1 MTVEARADVASRFLE
16 TARRRGDALALIPGH
31 GSDVVSFRTL
41 ERDVARLSAGFRR
54 AGLKAGDRAALLVPP
69 SRDFFAC
76 TFALFRIGAVPVLID
91 PGIGFTNMGNCLD
104 DADPAAFIGSPK
116 AHVARALGRWARG
129 ARLAVVADGKIP
141 GLWNTRELR
150 GLGARDGFVP
160 AALDPDAP
168 AAILFTSGSTG
179 VPKGAVYTHGV
190 FSAQV
195 DMLREMFDIKEG
207 EVSLPTFPLFALFD
221 VVLGMTAVIPDMDF
235 TRPGFVDPA
244 KIIGPLQKYRVQQLF
259 GSPALLDRV
268 GRYGE
273 RHGVALPGLKRVMS
287 AGAPVPARTLARFS
301 KMLEPGVE
309 IFTPYG
315 ATEALPVALTGS
327 AEILGETAAL
337 TARGRGVCVGR
348 PVSGMDVALIRVTD
362 EPIPEWRD
370 ALRVLPGEVGEIV
383 VKGPVVTREYFRR
396 PEANAASKISDGSA
410 VRHRMGDLGYFDEK
424 GRLWFCGRKAHRVK
438 TNNTELYTI
447 PVEGVFNSHP
457 AVKRT
462 ALVGVD
468 GKPVLCVELEPGTK
482 ISHEDLTQELL
493 SLGAKHDTTKEI
505 KILLYHPSFP
515 VDIRHNAKIFREKLA
530 VWAKAELGGSCARS

>member
-1 MTVEARADVASRFLE
+1 MVSFN
-16 TARRRGDALALIPGH
+16 ALA
-31 GSDVVSFRTL
+31 
-41 ERDVARLSAGFRR
+41 RDVDRLAAGLRR
-54 AGLKAGDRAALLVPP
+54 AGLKPGDRAALLVPP

-76 TFALFRIGAVPVLID
+76 TFALFRLGAVPVLID
-91 PGIGFTNMGNCLD
+91 PGIGFRNMGRCLD
-104 DADPAAFIGSPK
+104 DAQPVAFIGSPK
-116 AHVARALGRWARG
+116 AHLARVLGRWAPG
-129 ARLAVVADGKIP
+129 ARLRVVADGRIP
-141 GLWNTRELR
+141 GMWNTRELR

-160 AALDPDAP
+160 AVLGPESP

-179 VPKGAVYTHGV
+179 APKGAVYTHGV

-195 DMLREMFDIKEG
+195 EMLREMFQIKEG

-221 VVLGMTAVIPDMDF
+221 AALGMTVVIPDMDF

-244 KIIGPLQKYRVQQLF
+244 KIVGPLQRHRVQQLF

-273 RHGVALPGLKRVMS
+273 RHGLALPDLKRVMS
-287 AGAPVPARTLARFS
+287 AGAPVPPRTLARFS
-301 KMLEPGVE
+301 KMLEPGVQ

-315 ATEALPVALTGS
+315 ATESLPVAVIGS

-348 PVSGMDVALIRVTD
+348 PAAGMDVALIRITD
-362 EPIPEWRD
+362 APIPEWRD

-383 VKGPVVTREYFRR
+383 VKGPIVTREYFRR
-396 PEANAASKISDGSA
+396 PEANAIAKIADESV
-410 VRHRMGDLGYFDEK
+410 VRHRMGDLGYFDER

-438 TNNTELYTI
+438 TESGELYTI

-468 GKPVLCVELEPGTK
+468 GVPVLCVELEPGIGGPKTD
-482 ISHEDLTQELL
+482 EVLTRELL
-493 SLGAKHDTTKEI
+493 ALGAKHPHTAADERRSCITRRSPSTSATT
-505 KILLYHPSFP
+505 PRS
-515 VDIRHNAKIFREKLA
+515 
-530 VWAKAELGGSCARS
+530 SARSWPSGPRRG